1 MQSYLQ
7 FKKNKLMRLSK
18 LLSAL
23 TLLLISYSGIAQMAK
38 VTVTGK
44 IYEKSTN
51 TPLEYAT
58 IVLKNVDKPE
68 IVTGG
73 VTDENGNFNVD
84 VVKGTYNISYEFI
97 SLKTIIV
104 NNRDINSDTNLGTVF
119 LEPDVSQ
126 LKEVVL
132 VSEVSSVEFK
142 LDKRVY
148 NVGQDMIVKGGTIS
162 DVLDNVPSVTVDPDG
177 TIALRGNEN
186 VKILIDGRPSGLAGI
201 NIADALKL
209 LPADSVEKVEVIT
222 NPSARYDAE
231 GGGGI
236 INIVLRKGKAQGI
249 NGSFIAS
256 IGDPETYG
264 ISSNL
269 NFRGENFN
277 VFSNIGY
284 NYRNSLG
291 NSSTDSEYFDKTT
304 GETSSFVNERRNNER
319 LSKGYNAN
327 FGIDL
332 FLDKTTNWTHSLSF
346 NQSRGENPDNVFLN
360 YFDATNTPTFVRNRF
375 NDQFSKDFNIEYA
388 TNFTKNFEKEDH
400 KLTFDIAISQNKD
413 SDNSIIYDQILGDA
427 STLFTEATLNEQKR
441 QRNLF
446 QADYVLPLGENGRF
460 EAGYRGS
467 FEKNLTD
474 FEITPNTIYSNL
486 LEYNENINAFYTQY
500 GNKINK
506 FSYFL
511 GLRFEDSDIDVNSI
525 TANNYNN
532 KKYNNFFPTAT
543 LNYDITDDS
552 NVSISYSK
560 RINRPR
566 GRFLNPFSSYSS
578 NINVFQGNPDL
589 DPTYTNAFEIGY
601 LKRWRKLTLNSSAYV
616 NLTDDSFQFIRK
628 ESGLFVEDIPVI
640 VSTPINLSQESR
652 MGFEFNVTYNPYKW
666 WRLNGN
672 FNLFRNET
680 KGDYNYVDYLGDEVI
695 QNFDNVATA
704 WFTRISS
711 KISLPYKIDWQTNM
725 TYNAPQSSAQGK
737 RLDMTSVNLAFS
749 KDVLK
754 EKGTIALNVSDLFNT
769 RKRRNYTDIP
779 NLVYSYSEFQ
789 WRERQVTLSFTYRFN
804 KKKEKENGQRKDDG
818 GGDEMMGTP

>member
-1 MQSYLQ
+1 M
-7 FKKNKLMRLSK
+7 
-18 LLSAL
+18 
-23 TLLLISYSGIAQMAK
+23 AQMAK
-38 VTVTGK
+38 ITITGK

-51 TPLEYAT
+51 APLEYAT
-58 IVLKNVDKPE
+58 IVLKNVDKPDL
-68 IVTGG
+68 ISGG
-73 VTDENGNFNVD
+73 VTDENGSFSVD
-84 VVKGTYNISYEFI
+84 VIKGTYNISYEFI
-97 SLKTIIV
+97 SLKTITI
-104 NNRDINSDTNLGTVF
+104 NNKVLNTDTNLGTVF

-132 VSEVSSVEFK
+132 IEEASTVEFK

-186 VKILIDGRPSGLAGI
+186 VRILIDGRPSGLAGI
-201 NIADALKL
+201 NVADALKL
-209 LPADSVEKVEVIT
+209 LPADAVEKVEVIT

-236 INIVLRKGKAQGI
+236 INIVLRKGKAQGV

-269 NFRGENFN
+269 NFRGEKFN

-284 NYRNSLG
+284 NYRTSLG
-291 NSSTDSEYFDKTT
+291 NSSTDAEYFDNETGATT
-304 GETSSFVNERRNNER
+304 SFVNEQRNNER
-319 LSKGYNAN
+319 LRKGYNAN

-332 FLDKTTNWTHSLSF
+332 FLNKSTNWTHSVSF
-346 NQSRGENPDNVFLN
+346 NQTRGENPDNVFLD
-360 YFDATNTPTFVRNRF
+360 YFDASNIPTFTRNRF
-375 NDQFSKDFNIEYA
+375 NGEFSKDFNIEYA
-388 TNFTKNFEKEDH
+388 TNFTKQFEKEDH
-400 KLTFDIAISQNKD
+400 KLTIDIAVSQNKD
-413 SDNSIIYDQILGDA
+413 DENSIIVDQILGYP
-427 STLFTEATLNEQKR
+427 SSLFTESTLNYQKQ
-441 QRNLF
+441 QRNLL

-467 FEKNLTD
+467 FQENLTD
-474 FEITPNTIYSNL
+474 FQIIPNSIYSNE
-486 LEYNENINAFYTQY
+486 LEYNEYVNAFYTQY

-511 GLRFEDSDIDVNSI
+511 GLRFEDSNIDVNSI
-525 TANNYNN
+525 TANDFNN

-552 NVSISYSK
+552 NVNISYSK

-578 NINVFQGNPDL
+578 NINIFQGNPDL

-616 NLTDDSFQFIRK
+616 NLTDDSFQFIRR

-640 VSTPINLSQESR
+640 VSTPINLSKESR
-652 MGFEFNVTYNPYKW
+652 MGFEFNVSYNPYKW

-680 KGDYNYVDYLGDEVI
+680 QGDYSYIDYLGNEIV
-695 QNFDNVATA
+695 QNFDNIATS
-704 WFTRISS
+704 WFTRITS
-711 KISLPYKIDWQTNM
+711 KINLPYKIDFQTNA
-725 TYNAPQSSAQGK
+725 TYNAPETSAQGK
-737 RLDMTSVNLAFS
+737 RLSITSVNLAFS

-754 EKGTIALNVSDLFNT
+754 DKGTIALNVSDLFNS
-769 RKRRNYTDIP
+769 RIRRSITDIP
-779 NLVYSYSEFQ
+779 NLVYSNSEFQ
-789 WRERQVTLSFTYRFN
+789 WRERQIILSFTYRFN
-804 KKKEKENGQRKDDG
+804 KKKENENNQRRDDG
-818 GGDEMMGTP
+818 GGDEMMGRP

>member
-1 MQSYLQ
+1 
-7 FKKNKLMRLSK
+7 
-18 LLSAL
+18 
-23 TLLLISYSGIAQMAK
+23 MAK

>member
-1 MQSYLQ
+1 
-7 FKKNKLMRLSK
+7 
-18 LLSAL
+18 
-23 TLLLISYSGIAQMAK
+23 MAK

-44 IYEKSTN
+44 IYEKSSN

-73 VTDENGNFNVD
+73 VTDENGNFSVD

-104 NNRDINSDTNLGTVF
+104 NNKDINSDTNLGTVF

-249 NGSFIAS
+249 NGSFIAT

-291 NSSTDSEYFDKTT
+291 NSSTDAEYFDKTT

-319 LSKGYNAN
+319 LNKGYNAN

-413 SDNSIIYDQILGDA
+413 KDNSIIYDQILGDA
-427 STLFTEATLNEQKR
+427 STLFRESTLNDQKR

-446 QADYVLPLGENGRF
+446 QADYVLPIGENGRF

-500 GNKINK
+500 GNKFNK

-680 KGDYNYVDYLGDEVI
+680 KGDYSYVDYLGDEVI
-695 QNFDNVATA
+695 QNFDNVATT

-754 EKGTIALNVSDLFNT
+754 DKGTIALNVSDLFNT

-789 WRERQVTLSFTYRFN
+789 WRERQINLSFTYRFN

-818 GGDEMMGTP
+818 GGEEMMGTP

>member
-1 MQSYLQ
+1 M
-7 FKKNKLMRLSK
+7 KLNK

-23 TLLLISYSGIAQMAK
+23 AFMLVSYSGMAQMAK
-38 VTVTGK
+38 VTVSGK

-58 IVLKNVDKPE
+58 VVLKNVENPE
-68 IVTGG
+68 IVVGG
-73 VTDENGNFNVD
+73 VTNEAGNFKID

-97 SLKTIIV
+97 SLKTIVV
-104 NNRDINSDTNLGTVF
+104 NNKVINSDTDFGTVY

-132 VSEVSSVEFK
+132 ISEKSTVEFK

-236 INIVLRKGKAQGI
+236 INIVLRKGKAQGV

-256 IGDPETYG
+256 IGDPEAYG
-264 ISSNL
+264 LSSNL
-269 NFRGENFN
+269 NFRGEGFN
-277 VFSNIGY
+277 VFSNFGY
-284 NYRNSLG
+284 NYRNSPG
-291 NSSTDSEYFDKTT
+291 NSINNSEYFDKTT
-304 GETSSFVNERRNNER
+304 GATTSFVNESRTNDR
-319 LSKGYNAN
+319 LNKGFNAN

-332 FLDKTTNWTHSLSF
+332 FLNKTTNWTHSLTF
-346 NQSRGENPDNVFLN
+346 NRNTGENPDNVFFSN
-360 YFDATNTPTFVRNRF
+360 FDPSKNPTFIRNRF
-375 NDQFSKDFNIEYA
+375 NDQFSKEYSLEYA
-388 TNFTKNFEKEDH
+388 TNFTKQFKKEDH
-400 KLTFDIAISQNKD
+400 KLTVDVAVSQNRD
-413 SDNSIIYDQILGDA
+413 DENSVIYDQILNNP
-427 STLFTEATLNEQKR
+427 SSLFTETTLNNQKQ
-441 QRNLF
+441 QRNLL
-446 QADYVLPLGENGRF
+446 QTDYVLPIGQNGRF

-467 FEKNLTD
+467 FQKNLTD
-474 FEITPNTIYSNL
+474 FKIFPNTLYSNT
-486 LEYNENINAFYTQY
+486 LEYNEFINAMYVQY

-511 GLRFEDSDIDVNSI
+511 GLRYEDSNIDVNSI
-525 TANNYNN
+525 SSNDYNT
-532 KKYNNFFPTAT
+532 KKYDNFFPTAT
-543 LNYDITDDS
+543 LNYDIDKES

-589 DPTYTNAFEIGY
+589 NPTYTNAFEIGY
-601 LKRWRKLTLNSSAYV
+601 LKRWQKVTLNSSAYV

-628 ESGLFVEDIPVI
+628 ESGLFVSGVPVI
-640 VSTPINLSQESR
+640 LSTPINLSKETR
-652 MGFEFNVTYNPYKW
+652 MGFEFNVNYSPYKW
-666 WRLNGN
+666 WKLNGN

-680 KGDYNYVDYLGDEVI
+680 TGDYSYVDYLDQTVV
-695 QNFDNVATA
+695 QNFDNSTNA

-711 KISLPYKIDWQTNM
+711 KINLPYKIDWQTNA
-725 TYNAPQSSAQGK
+725 TYNAPQTTAQGK

-754 EKGTIALNVSDLFNT
+754 DKGTIALNVSDVFNT
-769 RKRRNYTDIP
+769 RKRRYSTDIP
-779 NLVYSYSEFQ
+779 NLVSSYSEFQ

-804 KKKEKENGQRKDDG
+804 KKKDRDSNQRRED

>member
-1 MQSYLQ
+1 MKL
-7 FKKNKLMRLSK
+7 KN

-23 TLLLISYSGIAQMAK
+23 ILLLISFSGFSQMAK
-38 VTVTGK
+38 VTVSGK

-58 IVLKNVDKPE
+58 VVLRNVDNSE
-68 IVTGG
+68 LVTGG
-73 VTDENGNFNVD
+73 VTDEKGNFTLD
-84 VVKGTYNISYEFI
+84 VIKGVYDISYEFI
-97 SLKTIIV
+97 SLKTVVIKGKSIES
-104 NNRDINSDTNLGTVF
+104 NTNLGTVF

-126 LKEVVL
+126 LQEVVL
-132 VSEVSSVEFK
+132 ISEKSTVEFK

-236 INIVLRKGKAQGI
+236 INIVLRKGKGQGV

-264 ISSNL
+264 LSSNL
-269 NFRGENFN
+269 NFRGEAFN
-277 VFSNIGY
+277 VFSNFGY
-284 NYRNSLG
+284 NYRTSRG
-291 NSSTDSEYFDKTT
+291 NSINDSEYFDRTT
-304 GETSSFVNERRNNER
+304 GATTSFVDEKRNNER

-332 FLDKTTNWTHSLSF
+332 FLNKTSNWTHSLTF
-346 NQSRGENPDNVFLN
+346 TQSKGEDPDNVILD
-360 YFDATNTPTFVRNRF
+360 YFDANKNPDFTRNRF
-375 NDQFSKDFNIEYA
+375 NDQLSKDFNIEYA
-388 TNFTKNFEKEDH
+388 TNFTKQFEKEDH
-400 KLTFDIAISQNKD
+400 KLTFDIAISQNRD
-413 SDNSIIYDQILGDA
+413 NENSIIYDQIIGDP
-427 STLFTEATLNEQKR
+427 SSFFTEATFNDQTQ

-460 EAGYRGS
+460 ETGYRGS
-467 FEKNLTD
+467 FQKNLTD
-474 FEITPNTIYSNL
+474 FRIQPDNLYSNT
-486 LEYNENINAFYTQY
+486 LEYNENVNALYMQY

-511 GLRFEDSDIDVNSI
+511 GLRFEDSNIDVNSI
-525 TANNYNN
+525 TSNNYNT

-543 LNYDITDDS
+543 LNYDITDES
-552 NVSISYSK
+552 NISISYSK

-578 NINVFQGNPDL
+578 NINIFQGNPDL

-601 LKRWRKLTLNSSAYV
+601 LKRWRKVTLNSSAYV

-628 ESGLFVEDIPVI
+628 ESGLFVSGIPVI
-640 VSTPINLSQESR
+640 LSTPINLSQESR
-652 MGFEFNVTYNPYKW
+652 MGFEFNATYNPYKW

-672 FNLFRNET
+672 FNFFRNET
-680 KGDYNYVDYLGDEVI
+680 KGDYNYVDYLGDNVT
-695 QNFDNVATA
+695 QNFDNTTNT

-711 KISLPYKIDWQTNM
+711 KITLPYKIDWQTNA
-725 TYNAPQSSAQGK
+725 TYNAPQTTAQGK

-754 EKGTIALNVSDLFNT
+754 DKGTIALNVSDVFNS
-769 RKRRNYTDIP
+769 RKRRGITDID

-804 KKKEKENGQRKDDG
+804 KKKERDTNQRRDDG